1 MSVQSLLHLWDDGFA
16 YITPAIRS
24 GLTARPALTLL
35 ASISG
40 HPFMLEARDG
50 TRAHCTAAVVAPDVP
65 RRLDADCGGLIS
77 INLDPAS
84 STCRMLS
91 AWMGGRRIMPLDA
104 RVFGSL
110 RDSFE
115 PALHG
120 VLCDARVRSLSQ
132 RMVDAVT
139 GSAAL
144 STQMD
149 PRIERLL
156 QMIRTHPSLLQ
167 REELSLMAC
176 LSRGRLSH
184 LFREQMGMSV
194 KRYLLWSK
202 LRRSSVQ
209 LADGQPLT
217 HIALASGFSDAAHM
231 SRTFRDSFGLQPSF
245 VVREVKVVTDGH
257 APDAWRS
264 LAGKA

>member
-1 MSVQSLLHLWDDGFA
+1 MSAQTLLHLWDDGFI
-16 YITPAIRS
+16 YITPAIHS

-40 HPFMLEARDG
+40 HPFVLEAHDG

-65 RRLDADCGGLIS
+65 RRLDAERGGLIS

-84 STCRMLS
+84 SAYRMLS
-91 AWMGGRRIMPLDA
+91 AWMGGRRIMSLNA
-104 RVFGSL
+104 RVFGAL

-120 VLCDARVRSLSQ
+120 VLCDAQLRSFSQ
-132 RMVDAVT
+132 CMVDAVT
-139 GSAAL
+139 ESTTL
-144 STQMD
+144 SKQMD

-156 QMIRTHPSLLQ
+156 QLIRTHPSLLQ
-167 REELSLMAC
+167 REDLSAMAC

-184 LFREQMGMSV
+184 LFREQVGLSV

-245 VVREVKVVTDGH
+245 LVRQVKVVTDGH

-264 LAGKA
+264 LAGES

>member
-1 MSVQSLLHLWDDGFA
+1 MSEQSLLHLWDDGFI
-16 YITPAIRS
+16 YITPGIQS

-40 HPFMLEARDG
+40 HPFTLEGRDG

-65 RRLDADCGGLIS
+65 RRLEAEGCGLIS
-77 INLDPAS
+77 INLDPVS
-84 STCRMLS
+84 STYRIVS
-91 AWMGGRRIMPLDA
+91 AWMGGRSIVPLDA
-104 RVFGSL
+104 HVFGGL
-110 RDSFE
+110 RECFE

-120 VLCDARVRSLSQ
+120 ALCDAKLRSLTH

-139 GSAAL
+139 ESAAFSKL
-144 STQMD
+144 MD

-156 QMIRTHPSLLQ
+156 QLIRTHPSLLQ
-167 REELSLMAC
+167 REDLSAMAC
-176 LSRGRLSH
+176 LSGGRLSH
-184 LFREQMGMSV
+184 LFREQVGLSV

-202 LRRSSVQ
+202 VRRSSVQ

-245 VVREVKVVTDGH
+245 VARQVKLVMDGH
-257 APDAWRS
+257 TPDAWRS
-264 LAGKA
+264 LVGTV

>member
-1 MSVQSLLHLWDDGFA
+1 MSEQTLLHLWDDGFI
-16 YITPAIRS
+16 YITPAIQS

-40 HPFMLEARDG
+40 HPFILEARDG
-50 TRAHCTAAVVAPDVP
+50 TRAHCAAAVVAPDVP
-65 RRLDADCGGLIS
+65 RRLDADGCGLIS

-84 STCRMLS
+84 STYRMFS
-91 AWMGGRRIMPLDA
+91 AWMGGRGIVPLDA
-104 RVFGSL
+104 RVFGVL
-110 RDSFE
+110 REGFE

-120 VLCDARVRSLSQ
+120 VLCDAQLRSLSHC
-132 RMVDAVT
+132 MVDAVT
-139 GSAAL
+139 GSTAL
-144 STQMD
+144 SKQMD

-156 QMIRTHPSLLQ
+156 QLIRTNPSLLQ
-167 REELSLMAC
+167 REDLSAMAC

-184 LFREQMGMSV
+184 LFREQVGLSV

-245 VVREVKVVTDGH
+245 LVRQVKVVTDGH
-257 APDAWRS
+257 TPDAWRS
-264 LAGKA
+264 LAGAA